1 MLSKHQS
8 GFRPGDS
15 CIYQLLAIT
24 HDISLSFVSSP
35 SLEPRGV
42 FLDISKAF
50 DRVWHD
56 GLLFKLKQN
65 GVSGNLLGSIKIFL
79 NDRVARVVL
88 NGKTSDWERTRAG
101 VPRGSILGPLFFLIY
116 INVLAKSNVKLF
128 ADDIC
133 LFSIVSDP
141 LETANVLNEDV
152 DKIGQWVEQWKMGF
166 NLDPTKQAQE
176 VVFSKKP
183 QESFQPNLYLTN
195 C

>member
-1 MLSKHQS
+1 M
-8 GFRPGDS
+8 
-15 CIYQLLAIT
+15 
-24 HDISLSFVSSP
+24 
-35 SLEPRGV
+35 
-42 FLDISKAF
+42 
-50 DRVWHD
+50 
-56 GLLFKLKQN
+56 FKLKQN
-65 GVSGNLLGSIKIFL
+65 GFSGNLLGLIKIFL
-79 NDRVARVVL
+79 NDRVQRVIL

-141 LETANVLNEDV
+141 LERANVLKEDV

-183 QESFQPNLYLTN
+183 QESFHPNLYFSKLLIGRVQIQKHLELKLDKKLRLKELLQDKFAKIN
-195 C
+195 RKIGSLKKLSGF

>member
-1 MLSKHQS
+1 M
-8 GFRPGDS
+8 
-15 CIYQLLAIT
+15 
-24 HDISLSFVSSP
+24 
-35 SLEPRGV
+35 
-42 FLDISKAF
+42 
-50 DRVWHD
+50 
-56 GLLFKLKQN
+56 FKLKQN
-65 GVSGNLLGSIKIFL
+65 GFSGNLLGLIKIFL
-79 NDRVARVVL
+79 NDRVQRVIL

-116 INVLAKSNVKLF
+116 INALAKLNVKLF

-141 LETANVLNEDV
+141 LETANVLKEDV

-183 QESFQPNLYLTN
+183 QESFQPNLYFSKLLIGRVQIQKHLELKLDKKLRLKELLQDKFAKIN
-195 C
+195 RKIGILKKLSGF

>member
-24 HDISLSFVSSP
+24 HDIFLSFDSSS
-35 SLEPRGV
+35 SLETRGV